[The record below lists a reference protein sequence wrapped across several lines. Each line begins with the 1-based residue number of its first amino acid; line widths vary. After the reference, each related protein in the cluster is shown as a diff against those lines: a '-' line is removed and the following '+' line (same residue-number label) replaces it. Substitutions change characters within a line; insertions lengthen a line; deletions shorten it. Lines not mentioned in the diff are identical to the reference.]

1 MLLAAASSIKL
12 PTRLLFALMFSN
24 SCALL
29 LLVVLEVADSF
40 PVDARL
46 FFWKLN
52 LNASLLNV
60 LVLLP
65 IYQILVFV
73 SESNYQMLRRNALPL
88 TAIGYCIF
96 ALAFWRIGVHL
107 EASTNSPQSTGWNY
121 IPYLIGRVGV
131 VGVTLMALLS
141 GFGAVNSPYSNLSI
155 FLRTVSEDDI
165 RKAES
170 SLAQTVEITFD
181 KKRRLM
187 HAEIAHNARPS
198 SDASKGFLSN
208 MFSSV
213 TSSFSQ
219 FGYSDISTLRKEVD
233 AQEMLLGRLFMDL
246 DELQMDR
253 KRLLEAKTYRGIF
266 NNLLG
271 YVFSVYCIFK
281 TCMAMINIVLNRQG
295 ETDPITRTLDV
306 LVHYAGV
313 EIDAKLWAKD
323 ISFALLGVLVV
334 VSVPLFSC
342 FESIFQFSIEPM

>member
-88 TAIGYCIF
+88 TAIGYC
-96 ALAFWRIGVHL
+96 
-107 EASTNSPQSTGWNY
+107 WNY

-219 FGYSDISTLRKEVD
+219 FGYSGKSVMKEVD

-253 KRLLEAKTYRGIF
+253 
-266 NNLLG
+266 
-271 YVFSVYCIFK
+271 
-281 TCMAMINIVLNRQG
+281 AMINIVLNRQG

-334 VSVPLFSC
+334 VSVRGLLLQFAKVSVVFSSSISQQSIILFMAHTMGFYFLSVVLMLRINLPIQHRYV
-342 FESIFQFSIEPM
+342 FLMI

>member
-181 KKRRLM
+181 KK
-187 HAEIAHNARPS
+187 
-198 SDASKGFLSN
+198 
-208 MFSSV
+208 
-213 TSSFSQ
+213 
-219 FGYSDISTLRKEVD
+219 
-233 AQEMLLGRLFMDL
+233 
-246 DELQMDR
+246 
-253 KRLLEAKTYRGIF
+253 
-266 NNLLG
+266 
-271 YVFSVYCIFK
+271 
-281 TCMAMINIVLNRQG
+281 
-295 ETDPITRTLDV
+295 
-306 LVHYAGV
+306 GV
-313 EIDAKLWAKD
+313 
-323 ISFALLGVLVV
+323 
-334 VSVPLFSC
+334 
-342 FESIFQFSIEPM
+342 

>member
-1 MLLAAASSIKL
+1 
-12 PTRLLFALMFSN
+12 MFSN

-107 EASTNSPQSTGWNY
+107 EASTNSPQST
-121 IPYLIGRVGV
+121 VC
-131 VGVTLMALLS
+131 
-141 GFGAVNSPYSNLSI
+141 VNNLSNQ
-155 FLRTVSEDDI
+155 FDFRTVSEDDI

-253 KRLLEAKTYRGIF
+253 
-266 NNLLG
+266 
-271 YVFSVYCIFK
+271 
-281 TCMAMINIVLNRQG
+281 AMINIVLNRQG